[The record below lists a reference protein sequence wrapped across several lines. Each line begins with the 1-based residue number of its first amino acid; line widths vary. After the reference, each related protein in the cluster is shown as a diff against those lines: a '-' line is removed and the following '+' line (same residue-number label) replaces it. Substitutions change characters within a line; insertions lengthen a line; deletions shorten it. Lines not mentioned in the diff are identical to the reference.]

1 MPKCKVVSCHRHD
14 IVGHGLCQ
22 KHYYRWLKYGDPN
35 RMLRTESKEKPSL
48 IKLHFREYRSYYSMK
63 TRCLNKNYTQYKDYG
78 GRGIKI
84 CDRWLGPDGF
94 VNFLNDMGE
103 RPQDKTLD
111 RIDVDGDYKP
121 SNCRWATRQEQSN
134 NMRTNIFI
142 EYNGEKNTIPEWSRK
157 KGFSPEVLYNRI
169 MIYKW
174 TPERAL
180 ETPWIKKTR
189 RVK

>member
-1 MPKCKVVSCHRHD
+1 
-14 IVGHGLCQ
+14 
-22 KHYYRWLKYGDPN
+22 
-35 RMLRTESKEKPSL
+35 
-48 IKLHFREYRSYYSMK
+48 MK

-121 SNCRWATRQEQSN
+121 YNCRWATRQEQSN

>member
-1 MPKCKVVSCHRHD
+1 
-14 IVGHGLCQ
+14 
-22 KHYYRWLKYGDPN
+22 
-35 RMLRTESKEKPSL
+35 
-48 IKLHFREYRSYYSMK
+48 MK

-94 VNFLNDMGE
+94 ANFLKDMGE

-142 EYNGEKNTIPEWSRK
+142 EYNGERNTIPEWSRK
-157 KGFSPEVLYNRI
+157 KGFPPEVLYNRI